1 MMNKFFEDFELMMP
15 GPFEAG
21 DITRGVCRHFRARR
35 YSPLTE
41 FKLSTRRRVDAA
53 GLNKAGR
60 FIIAEVKSSVR
71 DFQADRKWPEYI
83 AFCDRFYFA
92 VADGF
97 PVELIPEECGILV
110 ADPYDAAILREA
122 PLLKM
127 NAARRRS
134 QILRFAKTAADR
146 LHRINDPSL

>member
-1 MMNKFFEDFELMMP
+1 MNKFIEDIDLMTP

-41 FKLSTRRRVDAA
+41 FKLSTGRRADVA

-60 FIIAEVKSSVR
+60 FVIAEVKSSVR
-71 DFQADRKWPEYI
+71 DFQADRKWPEYVP
-83 AFCDRFYFA
+83 FCDRFYFA
-92 VADGF
+92 VANGF
-97 PVELIPEECGILV
+97 PVDLIPGECGILI

-127 NAARRRS
+127 NGARRRS

-146 LHRINDPSL
+146 LHRISDPSL

>member
-1 MMNKFFEDFELMMP
+1 MNKFIEDIDLMTP

-41 FKLSTRRRVDAA
+41 FKLSTGRRADVA

-60 FIIAEVKSSVR
+60 FVIAEVKSSVR
-71 DFQADRKWPEYI
+71 DFQADRKWPDYVP
-83 AFCDRFYFA
+83 FCDRFYFA
-92 VADGF
+92 VANGF
-97 PVELIPEECGILV
+97 PVDLIPGDCGILI

-127 NAARRRS
+127 NGARRRS

-146 LHRINDPSL
+146 LHRISDPSL

>member
-1 MMNKFFEDFELMMP
+1 MNKFIEDIDLMTP

-41 FKLSTRRRVDAA
+41 FKLSTGRRADVA

-60 FIIAEVKSSVR
+60 FVIAEVKSSVR
-71 DFQADRKWPEYI
+71 DFQADRKWPEYVP
-83 AFCDRFYFA
+83 FCDRFYFA
-92 VADGF
+92 VANGF
-97 PVELIPEECGILV
+97 PVDLIPEDCGILI

-127 NAARRRS
+127 NGARRRS

-146 LHRINDPSL
+146 LHRISDPSL

>member
-1 MMNKFFEDFELMMP
+1 MNKFIEDIDLMTP

-41 FKLSTRRRVDAA
+41 FKLSTGRRADVA

-60 FIIAEVKSSVR
+60 FVIAEVKSSVR
-71 DFQADRKWPEYI
+71 DFQADRKWPDYI
-83 AFCDRFYFA
+83 PFCDRFYFA
-92 VADGF
+92 VANGF
-97 PVELIPEECGILV
+97 PVDLIPGDCGILI

-127 NAARRRS
+127 NGARRRS

-146 LHRINDPSL
+146 LHRISDPSL

>member
-1 MMNKFFEDFELMMP
+1 MNNFIEDIDLMTP

-41 FKLSTRRRVDAA
+41 FKLSTRRRADVA

-60 FIIAEVKSSVR
+60 FVIAEVKSSVR

-83 AFCDRFYFA
+83 PFCDRFYFA
-92 VADGF
+92 VANGF
-97 PVELIPEECGILV
+97 PVDLIPGDCGILI

-127 NAARRRS
+127 NGARRRS

-146 LHRINDPSL
+146 LHRISDPSL

>member
-1 MMNKFFEDFELMMP
+1 MMNNFFEDFELMTP

-41 FKLSTRRRVDAA
+41 FKLSTRRRADVA

-60 FIIAEVKSSVR
+60 FVIAEVKSSVR

-83 AFCDRFYFA
+83 PFCDRFYFA
-92 VADGF
+92 VANGF
-97 PVELIPEECGILV
+97 PVDLIPDCGILI

-127 NAARRRS
+127 NGARRRS

-146 LHRINDPSL
+146 LHRISDPSL